1 MSRNVGSVGLG
12 QSPVEIRPVSTIAAL
27 GQRALR
33 VFQTW
38 QRRLEQRQQLASLD
52 ERLLK
57 DMGISPMDAS
67 AEVAKP
73 FWKD

>member
-1 MSRNVGSVGLG
+1 MSRNVGSVGYG
-12 QSPVEIRPVSTIAAL
+12 QPPVEIRPVSTIATF

-38 QRRLEQRQQLASLD
+38 QRRVEQRQQLASLD